1 MTPPQRRRRQP
12 LPAPFPPPGPPAE
25 RAGPPSAASAP
36 QSAGPSAAR
45 PGTQPGTQS
54 AAPSGASSGTSEKD
68 GDNKNPER
76 FYVISEADGERAPL
90 DLVTL
95 VVARAQAPSSASPEQ
110 SAVLRMCGAPLSVA
124 EVSAY
129 LSLPFSVVT
138 VLLTEML
145 AAELVQARAPIV
157 RQNLPDR
164 SLLEAVM
171 HGLQRL

>member
-1 MTPPQRRRRQP
+1 MAQ
-12 LPAPFPPPGPPAE
+12 GE
-25 RAGPPSAASAP
+25 KK
-36 QSAGPSAAR
+36 
-45 PGTQPGTQS
+45 
-54 AAPSGASSGTSEKD
+54 EKD
-68 GDNKNPER
+68 VER
-76 FYVISEADGERAPL
+76 LYVISGGEGERAPV

-95 VVARAQAPSSASPEQ
+95 IVAHAEPPTSATPEQ
-110 SAVLRMCGAPLSVA
+110 IAVLRMCQSPLAVA

-145 AAELVQARAPIV
+145 AADLVQARAPIV
-157 RQNLPDR
+157 RQKLPDR

>member
-1 MTPPQRRRRQP
+1 MTPPQRRRRHP
-12 LPAPFPPPGPPAE
+12 LPPPLPPP
-25 RAGPPSAASAP
+25 ASASASDSQP
-36 QSAGPSAAR
+36 QEEG
-45 PGTQPGTQS
+45 
-54 AAPSGASSGTSEKD
+54 EK
-68 GDNKNPER
+68 KKPER
-76 FYVISEADGERAPL
+76 LYVITGPDGERAPL

-95 VVARAQAPSSASPEQ
+95 VVACAEPPSSATPEQ
-110 SAVLRMCGAPLSVA
+110 TAVLRMCSAPLSVA

-129 LSLPFSVVT
+129 LGLPFSVIT

-157 RQNLPDR
+157 RQELPDR

>member
-12 LPAPFPPPGPPAE
+12 LPVPPPPVPP
-25 RAGPPSAASAP
+25 PPP
-36 QSAGPSAAR
+36 
-45 PGTQPGTQS
+45 TQTMR
-54 AAPSGASSGTSEKD
+54 SSQPEGSPEE
-68 GDNKNPER
+68 GEGKNPER
-76 FYVISEADGERAPL
+76 LYIITGADGERAPL

-95 VVARAQAPSSASPEQ
+95 IVACAETPSSAPPEQ
-110 SAVLRMCGAPLSVA
+110 TAVLRMCGAPLSVA

-129 LSLPFSVVT
+129 LGLPFSVVT

-157 RQNLPDR
+157 RQQLPDR